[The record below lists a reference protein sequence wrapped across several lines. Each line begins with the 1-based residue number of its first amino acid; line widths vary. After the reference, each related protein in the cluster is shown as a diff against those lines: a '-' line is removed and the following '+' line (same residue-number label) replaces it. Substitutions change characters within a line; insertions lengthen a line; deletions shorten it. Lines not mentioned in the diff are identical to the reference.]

1 MKKIILTLLLTL
13 SALVNVN
20 AATAFSLDVDN
31 NGSLSSSND
40 GLVIFK
46 YLLNPD
52 ANNLHTTIANDAAED
67 RKTTAQLKAYLD
79 NAGGILDVDGNKSLS
94 SSNDGL
100 VIFKYLLNPNSNN
113 LHTTIANDAVSSK
126 TTTIDLKAY
135 LDQYIGSVVIT
146 TGTGTVTGTFKES
159 DLAVGAEYTNNDND
173 DLDSGTY
180 VETFIAELEDGVEVD
195 ISKRV
200 STGISY
206 TVSSDVNT
214 GTATAT
220 GTFSE
225 SDVGNEYT
233 NNDNDDLD
241 NGTYIETFT
250 TEFINGV
257 EDISKRTLTGTIYT
271 VTSDV
276 NTGTATATGT
286 FSESDPA
293 IGDKNKDTD
302 TLDSGTYVNTFTT
315 EFINGV
321 EDTSKRTLT
330 ITTYNV
336 THDINTGTATV
347 TGTFSESD
355 PAIGNQNNDGDDLDS
370 GTYVKIFATEFING
384 VEDTSK
390 RTLTITTYN
399 VTHDVNTGTA
409 TATGTFSES
418 DLEAGDEYT
427 NNDND
432 DLDSGTYVRTF
443 TTEFINGVE
452 DTSKRILIETIYTIT
467 NDVTPVESELTAIY
481 AADTPPTAFIS
492 GGAIDTA
499 ALAIPTGAGNAQSRV
514 DFLSLLDSGS
524 TATIQQVH
532 SGDTNNPSYIVFQQN
547 QGTVNA
553 LVNGTYSDIA
563 TTDFRDWALEVV
575 KAIWHLEHPNY
586 VRAKQLS
593 DLIGQHGIT
602 AGQVNY
608 SGGMQ
613 IWSYTQNGTDYNFSF
628 GTASSL
634 IEITDWD
641 TKFQQ
646 LLYTVNPT
654 SHAARKAVLESYNSI
669 DGISNLEV
677 KTTGTVTIT
686 YLTWDLNGTLQP
698 NYYFSATN
706 PTINAQGD
714 TDGDLSA
721 LSTQQFEQYRERLYN
736 KLIDHFPTPAEIR
749 AIRIAEI
756 AVLDDAAT
764 DVTITNSFSNTVG
777 DTFQINVVGDPVY
790 QSEFSTN
797 TYENGILLFENLG
810 GTQWD
815 NMKQAISDEIGNID
829 DDITERNIRIAVLIQ
844 NANNDVTVSALYNA
858 VRGDLFELDNGTT
871 KAQIYVNDY
880 DLPLVSGGYTRL
892 ENLESTSE
900 YSALDTAIAAK
911 ATELQNEIFEV
922 AFQAFYDLDT
932 LPATLPSVID
942 AAAQAVSTIGS
953 SGLPRK
959 DFMKLLGKFGV
970 TINNVIDV
978 SSNDKS
984 YVELSSNV
992 NVYAL
997 VNGFTYQLDPSDFSD
1012 WVFEVMKEVWD
1023 HGHTTNEQRGGII
1036 NGAFDTDTLDV
1047 KITTFNEPPNYD
1059 WWVYFND
1066 IAILSGGI
1074 SADPMYNNEYTANI
1088 HVENMTEDVYQRL
1101 LVFIE
1106 YMIDNQ
1112 ARLKLIT
1119 GYENRKQEIQDLTT
1133 EFGASVIVSI
1143 SSINENHFT
1152 FSKNNESSLAVQSNW
1167 THVAGTTLEQ
1177 LSADNWVKFYAKCR
1191 GILIGLGN

>member
-20 AATAFSLDVDN
+20 AATAFSLDVDG
-31 NGSLSSSND
+31 NGTINASND

-46 YLLNPD
+46 YLLNSNANNLHTTISSNAADDRKTTPELKAYLD
-52 ANNLHTTIANDAAED
+52 SAGGILDIDGNGSTNASNDGLIIFKYLLNSNANNLHTTIAS
-67 RKTTAQLKAYLD
+67 
-79 NAGGILDVDGNKSLS
+79 NAVG
-94 SSNDGL
+94 
-100 VIFKYLLNPNSNN
+100 
-113 LHTTIANDAVSSK
+113 SK

-159 DLAVGAEYTNNDND
+159 DLDAGAEYTNNDND

-180 VETFIAELEDGVEVD
+180 VDTFITELEDGVEV
-195 ISKRV
+195 
-200 STGISY
+200 
-206 TVSSDVNT
+206 
-214 GTATAT
+214 
-220 GTFSE
+220 
-225 SDVGNEYT
+225 
-233 NNDNDDLD
+233 
-241 NGTYIETFT
+241 
-250 TEFINGV
+250 
-257 EDISKRTLTGTIYT
+257 DISKRTLTGTIYT

-276 NTGTATATGT
+276 NTGTATVTAT
-286 FSESDPA
+286 FFESDV
-293 IGDKNKDTD
+293 GDKNNDND
-302 TLDSGTYVNTFTT
+302 DLDSGTYIETFTT

-390 RTLTITTYN
+390 RTLTITTYT
-399 VTHDVNTGTA
+399 VTSDVNTGTA

-418 DLEAGDEYT
+418 DLEAGAEYT

-432 DLDSGTYVRTF
+432 DLDSGTYVKTF

-452 DTSKRILIETIYTIT
+452 DTSKRILIETIYTVT
-467 NDVTPVESELTAIY
+467 NDVSPVENELTAIY
-481 AADTPPTAFIS
+481 AADTPPTEFTS
-492 GGAIDTA
+492 GGAIDTE

-628 GTASSL
+628 GVASSL

-641 TKFQQ
+641 TKFQE

-749 AIRIAEI
+749 ADRIAEI
-756 AVLDDAAT
+756 AVLDTAAT

-810 GTQWD
+810 DTQWI
-815 NMKQAISDEIGNID
+815 NMRQAISDEIG
-829 DDITERNIRIAVLIQ
+829 DIESDIRKRNNRIAILIQ

-871 KAQIYVNDY
+871 TAQIYVNDY

-900 YSALDTAIAAK
+900 YTALDTAIAEK

-970 TINNVIDV
+970 TIVDV
-978 SSNDKS
+978 VDLSSNDKS
-984 YVELSSNV
+984 YVELSTNV

-1023 HGHTTNEQRGGII
+1023 HGHTTNEQRGAII
-1036 NGAFDTDTLDV
+1036 NSAFDTATLDV
-1047 KITTFNEPPNYD
+1047 KIETFNEPPNYD
-1059 WWVYFND
+1059 WWVSFNN
-1066 IAILSGGI
+1066 ILILSGGTPT
-1074 SADPMYNNEYTANI
+1074 DPMYNNEHTANI
-1088 HVENMTEDVYQRL
+1088 HVESMTEAVYQRL
-1101 LVFIE
+1101 LVFIQ

-1119 GYENRKQEIQDLTT
+1119 DNDDRKQEIRDLAA
-1133 EFGASVIVSI
+1133 EFGASVEISI
-1143 SSINENHFT
+1143 STINEDHFT

-1167 THVAGTTLEQ
+1167 THVAGTTLAQ

-1191 GILIGLGN
+1191 GILIGLGE

>member
-20 AATAFSLDVDN
+20 AATAFSLDVDG
-31 NGSLSSSND
+31 NGTINASND

-46 YLLNPD
+46 YLLNSN
-52 ANNLHTTIANDAAED
+52 ANNLHTTISSNAADD

-79 NAGGILDVDGNKSLS
+79 SAGGILDIDGNGSTNA
-94 SSNDGL
+94 SNDGL
-100 VIFKYLLNPNSNN
+100 IIFKYLLNSNANN
-113 LHTTIANDAVSSK
+113 LHTTIASNAVGSK
-126 TTTIDLKAY
+126 TTTVDLKAY

-146 TGTGTVTGTFKES
+146 TGTATVTGTFSES
-159 DLAVGAEYTNNDND
+159 DLDAGAEYTNNDND

-180 VETFIAELEDGVEVD
+180 VDTFITELEDGVEVD
-195 ISKRV
+195 ISKRTL
-200 STGISY
+200 TGTIY
-206 TVSSDVNT
+206 TVTSDVNT
-214 GTATAT
+214 GTATVTA
-220 GTFSE
+220 TFSE
-225 SDVGNEYT
+225 SDVGNEYQ
-233 NNDNDDLD
+233 NNDDDDLD
-241 NGTYIETFT
+241 SGTYIETFT

-276 NTGTATATGT
+276 NTGTAT
-286 FSESDPA
+286 E
-293 IGDKNKDTD
+293 I
-302 TLDSGTYVNTFTT
+302 
-315 EFINGV
+315 
-321 EDTSKRTLT
+321 
-330 ITTYNV
+330 
-336 THDINTGTATV
+336 
-347 TGTFSESD
+347 GTFSESD

-390 RTLTITTYN
+390 RTLTITTYT
-399 VTHDVNTGTA
+399 VTSNVNTGTA

-432 DLDSGTYVRTF
+432 DLDSGTYVKTF

-481 AADTPPTAFIS
+481 AADIPPTAFIS
-492 GGAIDTA
+492 GGAIDTG

-593 DLIGQHGIT
+593 ELIGQHGIT

-844 NANNDVTVSALYNA
+844 NANNDVTVDALYNA

-900 YSALDTAIAAK
+900 YTALDTAIAEK

-942 AAAQAVSTIGS
+942 VAAQAVSTIGS

-970 TINNVIDV
+970 TINNVVDV

-984 YVELSSNV
+984 YVELSTNI

-1023 HGHTTNEQRGGII
+1023 HGHTTNDQRGEII
-1036 NGAFDTDTLDV
+1036 NGAFDTATLDV
-1047 KITTFNEPPNYD
+1047 RIETFIDGNKD
-1059 WWVYFND
+1059 WWIYFNNNVAV
-1066 IAILSGGI
+1066 ISGG
-1074 SADPMYNNEYTANI
+1074 ADFGDGNNDKNYNNEYTPNI

-1133 EFGASVIVSI
+1133 EFGASVIVSL
-1143 SSINENHFT
+1143 STINENHFT
-1152 FSKNNESSLAVQSNW
+1152 FSKNNESSLVVQSNW

>member
-20 AATAFSLDVDN
+20 AVAAFSLDIDG
-31 NGSLSSSND
+31 NGTINASND

-46 YLLNPD
+46 YLLNSN
-52 ANNLHTTIANDAAED
+52 ANNLHTTISSNAADD

-79 NAGGILDVDGNKSLS
+79 GAGTILDVDGNGTTNA
-94 SSNDGL
+94 SNDGL
-100 VIFKYLLNPNSNN
+100 VIFKYLLNSNANN
-113 LHTTIANDAVSSK
+113 LHTTISSNAPDDKK
-126 TTTIDLKAY
+126 TTINLKAY
-135 LDQYIGSVVIT
+135 LDQYISSVVIT
-146 TGTGTVTGTFKES
+146 TATATVTGTFSES
-159 DLAVGAEYTNNDND
+159 DLDAGAEYTNNDND

-180 VETFIAELEDGVEVD
+180 VDTFITELEDGVEVD
-195 ISKRV
+195 ISKRTL
-200 STGISY
+200 TGTIY
-206 TVSSDVNT
+206 TVTSDVNT
-214 GTATAT
+214 GTATVTA
-220 GTFSE
+220 TFSE
-225 SDVGNEYT
+225 SDVGNEYQ
-233 NNDNDDLD
+233 NNDDDDLD
-241 NGTYIETFT
+241 SGTYIETFT

-276 NTGTATATGT
+276 NTGTATEIGT
-286 FSESDPA
+286 FSESDLEA
-293 IGDKNKDTD
+293 GDEYT
-302 TLDSGTYVNTFTT
+302 
-315 EFINGV
+315 
-321 EDTSKRTLT
+321 
-330 ITTYNV
+330 
-336 THDINTGTATV
+336 
-347 TGTFSESD
+347 
-355 PAIGNQNNDGDDLDS
+355 NNDNDDLDS

-390 RTLTITTYN
+390 RTLTITTYT
-399 VTHDVNTGTA
+399 VTSDVNTGTA

-418 DLEAGDEYT
+418 DPAIGDQ
-427 NNDND
+427 NNDSDTLD
-432 DLDSGTYVRTF
+432 DGTYVRTF

-467 NDVTPVESELTAIY
+467 NDVTPVENELTAIY

-492 GGAIDTA
+492 GGAIDTE
-499 ALAIPTGAGNAQSRV
+499 ALAIPTGAGNAQSRF

-553 LVNGTYSDIA
+553 LVNGIYSDIA

-641 TKFQQ
+641 TKFQE

-714 TDGDLSA
+714 TDGDLAA

-756 AVLDDAAT
+756 AVLDTAAT

-829 DDITERNIRIAVLIQ
+829 DDIKERNIRIAVLIQ

-900 YSALDTAIAAK
+900 YTALDTAIAAK

-942 AAAQAVSTIGS
+942 VAAQAVSTSGS

-984 YVELSSNV
+984 YVELSTNI

-1023 HGHTTNEQRGGII
+1023 HGHTTNDQRGEII
-1036 NGAFDTDTLDV
+1036 NGAFDTATLDV
-1047 KITTFNEPPNYD
+1047 KISTFTGAQSLND
-1059 WWVYFND
+1059 WWVSFND
-1066 IAILSGGI
+1066 ILILSGGI
-1074 SADPMYNNEYTANI
+1074 DGDPMYNNEYTANI

-1101 LVFIE
+1101 LVFIQ

-1119 GYENRKQEIQDLTT
+1119 DNDDRKQEIRDLAA
-1133 EFGASVIVSI
+1133 EFGASVEISI
-1143 SSINENHFT
+1143 SSINEDHFT
-1152 FSKNNESSLAVQSNW
+1152 FSKNNEISLAVQSNW

-1177 LSADNWVKFYAKCR
+1177 LIPNNWVKFYAKCR

>member
-13 SALVNVN
+13 SALINVN
-20 AATAFSLDVDN
+20 AATVFSLDVDG
-31 NGSLSSSND
+31 NGTINASND

-46 YLLNPD
+46 YLLNSN
-52 ANNLHTTIANDAAED
+52 ANNLHTTISSNAADD

-79 NAGGILDVDGNKSLS
+79 GAGTILDVDGNETTNA
-94 SSNDGL
+94 SNDGL
-100 VIFKYLLNPNSNN
+100 IIFKYLLNSNANN
-113 LHTTIANDAVSSK
+113 LHTTISSNAPDDKK
-126 TTTIDLKAY
+126 TTINLKAY
-135 LDQYIGSVVIT
+135 LDQYTGSVVIT
-146 TGTGTVTGTFKES
+146 NGTATVTGNFSES
-159 DLAVGAEYTNNDND
+159 DLDAGAEYTNNDND

-180 VETFIAELEDGVEVD
+180 VDTFITELEDGVEV
-195 ISKRV
+195 
-200 STGISY
+200 
-206 TVSSDVNT
+206 
-214 GTATAT
+214 
-220 GTFSE
+220 
-225 SDVGNEYT
+225 
-233 NNDNDDLD
+233 
-241 NGTYIETFT
+241 
-250 TEFINGV
+250 
-257 EDISKRTLTGTIYT
+257 DISKRTLTGTIYT

-276 NTGTATATGT
+276 NTGTATVTAT
-286 FSESDPA
+286 FFESDV
-293 IGDKNKDTD
+293 GDKNKDTD
-302 TLDSGTYVNTFTT
+302 TLDNGTYVDTFTT

-330 ITTYNV
+330 ITIYTVSN
-336 THDINTGTATV
+336 DINTGTATE
-347 TGTFSESD
+347 TGAFSESD

-390 RTLTITTYN
+390 RTLTITTYT
-399 VTHDVNTGTA
+399 VTSDVNTGTA

-418 DLEAGDEYT
+418 DSAIGDQ

-467 NDVTPVESELTAIY
+467 NDVSPVENELTAIY

-492 GGAIDTA
+492 GGAIDTE

-586 VRAKQLS
+586 VRAEQLS
-593 DLIGQHGIT
+593 KLINQYGIT

-634 IEITDWD
+634 IEVTDWD
-641 TKFQQ
+641 TKFQE

-677 KTTGTVTIT
+677 KTTGTITIT

-714 TDGDLSA
+714 TDGDLAA

-749 AIRIAEI
+749 VIRITEI

-797 TYENGILLFENLG
+797 TYENGVLLFENLG

-815 NMKQAISDEIGNID
+815 NMKQAISDEIDKID

-844 NANNDVTVSALYNA
+844 NANNDVTVDALYNA

-900 YSALDTAIAAK
+900 YTALDTAIAEK

-984 YVELSSNV
+984 YVELSTNI

-1047 KITTFNEPPNYD
+1047 KIMTFTEPESLHD
-1059 WWVYFND
+1059 WWVSFND
-1066 IAILSGGI
+1066 ILILSGGI
-1074 SADPMYNNEYTANI
+1074 DGDPMYNNEYTANI

-1119 GYENRKQEIQDLTT
+1119 GYNDREQEIQDLTT
-1133 EFGASVIVSI
+1133 EFGASVIVSL
-1143 SSINENHFT
+1143 STINENHFK
-1152 FSKNNESSLAVQSNW
+1152 FSKNNEESLLVQSNW